1 LPTASWRLALALLV
15 LSSGDAVGAQNH
27 ADWSTPIAPF
37 RIADGLYYVGSRDL
51 ASYLVVTLQGNI
63 LINSGLEG
71 SPALIRNS
79 IEQLGF
85 KYHDTRI
92 LLISHAHWD
101 HDAGSARVIQETG
114 AKYMV
119 MDSDVPV
126 VESGGALDFAYAD
139 SPYPKAKVDQVLH
152 DGDEVKLGDAVLVAH
167 KTPGH
172 TPGCTTWTMKVRQN
186 GKTLD
191 TVVVGSWNVNA
202 GFRLID
208 KPQQPA
214 SYPGIATDYR
224 KTFVLLKKLPCD
236 IFLGAHGEYF
246 NMIAKLAKA
255 DKTGESVWVDPEGYQ
270 AAVVEHEKAFETEL
284 LEQQH

>member
-1 LPTASWRLALALLV
+1 
-15 LSSGDAVGAQNH
+15 
-27 ADWSTPIAPF
+27 
-37 RIADGLYYVGSRDL
+37 
-51 ASYLVVTLQGNI
+51 
-63 LINSGLEG
+63 
-71 SPALIRNS
+71 
-79 IEQLGF
+79 
-85 KYHDTRI
+85 
-92 LLISHAHWD
+92 
-101 HDAGSARVIQETG
+101 
-114 AKYMV
+114 
-119 MDSDVPV
+119 
-126 VESGGALDFAYAD
+126 
-139 SPYPKAKVDQVLH
+139 
-152 DGDEVKLGDAVLVAH
+152 VLVAH